1 MAAPALVLHGLVRT
15 KLPDVTISGG
25 SSVADEND
33 EVGGDELD
41 EAPAQGAASKGR
53 GIFRLIKA
61 VAFVSVI
68 VIVQIVVASMLA
80 PSSQDTARLGR
91 DLAAASHGQ
100 AADSQDEHAKDGK
113 EAAKGEDLKEVELG
127 TFNITRFNPATNTT
141 LAIDFELFGTVL
153 AEDYSTFQHHFET
166 NNARIKE
173 QITLTMHS
181 AESANLTD
189 AGLGLIKRQILEKTN
204 RALGQPLLKEV
215 LFSKFNFVE
224 R

>member
-1 MAAPALVLHGLVRT
+1 M
-15 KLPDVTISGG
+15 
-25 SSVADEND
+25 
-33 EVGGDELD
+33 
-41 EAPAQGAASKGR
+41 
-53 GIFRLIKA
+53 FRIIKA

-68 VIVQIVVASMLA
+68 VVVQIVVASMLA
-80 PSSQDTARLGR
+80 PSAQDTARLAHE
-91 DLAAASHGQ
+91 LVAASKGQ
-100 AADSQDEHAKDGK
+100 SADAKDDQSNDAK
-113 EAAKGEDLKEVELG
+113 EQAVREQDLHEVELG
-127 TFNITRFNPATNTT
+127 TYNITRFNPATNTT
-141 LAIDFELFGTVL
+141 LAIDFELYGTVL
-153 AEDYSTFQHHFET
+153 ADDLSTFQHHFET

-181 AESANLTD
+181 AESADLTD

>member
-1 MAAPALVLHGLVRT
+1 VEARAVAAEENEV
-15 KLPDVTISGG
+15 
-25 SSVADEND
+25 DED
-33 EVGGDELD
+33 EVGQATADV
-41 EAPAQGAASKGR
+41 ARPKGR

-80 PSSQDTARLGR
+80 PSAQDTTRLAR

-100 AADSQDEHAKDGK
+100 ATESQDEHGKDAKDS
-113 EAAKGEDLKEVELG
+113 AAQSEDLKEVELG
-127 TFNITRFNPATNTT
+127 TYNITRFNPATNTT